1 MVIMLKFKNFLKENK
16 ASFIF
21 FFIINLIYLL
31 VFISF
36 NLEKFPIIYG
46 FLISFFI
53 FLAYFLYKYFNQEGP
68 TFAEISKNPSQ
79 REKIILDELESLDK
93 KYKDLLLAY
102 NDIEGDLRD
111 FYGLWIHEIKTPIAE
126 NKLILDGLNPELDLL
141 RKNNKRIEDYLN
153 ILLGFVR
160 YNSKTNDYVFK
171 EVKIEPIVKETIREK
186 SYDFIS
192 KKISLDVGDLD
203 FKTVSDEKWLGFI
216 IGQLLNNALKY
227 TQEAGKIKVYFE
239 KNFLIIEDNGFGIK
253 DTDLP
258 RVFEMG
264 YTGENGRKLGSS
276 TGLGLYLVK
285 SIGKDLNLE
294 IKIESEEGKFTKII
308 ISFPK
313 LTKL

>member
-1 MVIMLKFKNFLKENK
+1 MSRIKNFLKENRI
-16 ASFIF
+16 SLIF
-21 FFIINLIYLL
+21 FLIINLTYLL
-31 VFISF
+31 VFLSF
-36 NLEKFPIIYG
+36 NLEKFPIVYG
-46 FLISFFI
+46 FLINFFI

-79 REKIILDELESLDK
+79 REKIIIDELENLDK

-126 NKLILDGLNPELDLL
+126 NKLILDGPNPDFNLL

-171 EVKIEPIVKETIREK
+171 EVRIEPIVKEIIREK
-186 SYDFIS
+186 SLDFIS
-192 KKISLDVGDLD
+192 KKISLDVGDLG
-203 FKTVSDEKWLGFI
+203 FMTVSDEKWLGFI

-227 TQEAGKIKVYFE
+227 TPEAGKIKIYFE
-239 KNFLIIEDNGFGIK
+239 KNFLIIEDNGLGIK

-285 SIGKDLNLE
+285 SIGGDLNLE

>member
-1 MVIMLKFKNFLKENK
+1 MLKLKNILKENK
-16 ASFIF
+16 LSFIF
-21 FFIINLIYLL
+21 FFIVSLTYFL
-31 VFISF
+31 VFLSF
-36 NLEKFPIIYG
+36 DLEKFPIIYG
-46 FLISFFI
+46 FMINSFI
-53 FLAYFLYKYFNQEGP
+53 FLVYFIYKYINKEKI
-68 TFAEISKNPSQ
+68 TFIEISKNPSQ
-79 REKIILDELESLDK
+79 REKIILDEYENLDK

-102 NDIEGDLRD
+102 NEIEGDLKD

-126 NKLILDGLNPELDLL
+126 NKLILDDPNPDLDLL

-171 EVKIEPIVKETIREK
+171 EVRIDSVAKEIIREK

-192 KKISLDVGDLD
+192 KKISLEVSNLD
-203 FKTVSDEKWLGFI
+203 FKVVSDEKWLSFI

-227 TQEAGKIKVYFE
+227 TPAGGKIKVYCE
-239 KNFLIIEDNGFGIK
+239 NSSLIIEDNGIGIK
-253 DTDLP
+253 QIDLP

-264 YTGENGRKLGSS
+264 YTGENGRKFGSS

-285 SIGKDLNLE
+285 SIGKDLNLD
-294 IKIESEEGKFTKII
+294 IKIESKEGKFTKII
-308 ISFPK
+308 INFPK

>member
-1 MVIMLKFKNFLKENK
+1 MLKLKNILKENK
-16 ASFIF
+16 LSFIF
-21 FFIINLIYLL
+21 FFIVSLTYLL
-31 VFISF
+31 VFLSF
-36 NLEKFPIIYG
+36 DLEKFPIIYG
-46 FLISFFI
+46 FMINSFI
-53 FLAYFLYKYFNQEGP
+53 FLVYFVYKYINKEKI
-68 TFAEISKNPSQ
+68 TFIEISKNPSQ
-79 REKIILDELESLDK
+79 REKIILDECDNLDK

-102 NDIEGDLRD
+102 NEIEGDLKD

-126 NKLILDGLNPELDLL
+126 NKLILDDPNPDLDLL

-171 EVKIEPIVKETIREK
+171 EVRIDSVVKEIIREK

-192 KKISLDVGDLD
+192 KKISLEVSNLD
-203 FKTVSDEKWLGFI
+203 FKVVSDEKWLSFI

-227 TQEAGKIKVYFE
+227 TPAGGKIKVYCE
-239 KNFLIIEDNGFGIK
+239 NSSLIIEDNGIGIK
-253 DTDLP
+253 QIDLP

-264 YTGENGRKLGSS
+264 YTGENGRKFGSS

-285 SIGKDLNLE
+285 SIGKDLNLD
-294 IKIESEEGKFTKII
+294 IKIESKEGKFTKII
-308 ISFPK
+308 INFPK

>member
-1 MVIMLKFKNFLKENK
+1 MLKLKNILKENK
-16 ASFIF
+16 LSFIF
-21 FFIINLIYLL
+21 FFIVSLTYML
-31 VFISF
+31 VFLSF
-36 NLEKFPIIYG
+36 DLEKFPIVYG
-46 FLISFFI
+46 FMINSFI
-53 FLAYFLYKYFNQEGP
+53 FLVYFIYKYINKEKI
-68 TFAEISKNPSQ
+68 TFIEISKNPSQ
-79 REKIILDELESLDK
+79 REKIILDEYKNLDK

-102 NDIEGDLRD
+102 NEIEGDLKD

-126 NKLILDGLNPELDLL
+126 NKLILDDPNPDLDLL

-171 EVKIEPIVKETIREK
+171 EVRIDSVVKEIIREK

-192 KKISLDVGDLD
+192 KKISLEVSNLD
-203 FKTVSDEKWLGFI
+203 FKVVSDEKWLSFI

-227 TQEAGKIKVYFE
+227 TPAGGKIKVYCE
-239 KNFLIIEDNGFGIK
+239 NSSLIIEDNGIGIK
-253 DTDLP
+253 QIDVP

-264 YTGENGRKLGSS
+264 YTGENGRKFGSS

-285 SIGKDLNLE
+285 SIGKDLNLD
-294 IKIESEEGKFTKII
+294 IKIESKEGKFTKII
-308 ISFPK
+308 INFPK

>member
-1 MVIMLKFKNFLKENK
+1 MLKLKNFLKENK
-16 ASFIF
+16 LSFIF
-21 FFIINLIYLL
+21 FFIISLTYLI
-31 VFISF
+31 VFLSF

-46 FLISFFI
+46 FLVNFFI
-53 FLAYFLYKYFNQEGP
+53 FLVYFIYKYANKEKI
-68 TFAEISKNPSQ
+68 TFKEVLKNPSQ
-79 REKIILDELESLDK
+79 REKIILDELENLDK

-126 NKLILDGLNPELDLL
+126 NKLILDDPNPDLDLL

-160 YNSKTNDYVFK
+160 YNSKTNDYIFK
-171 EVKIEPIVKETIREK
+171 EVRIEPIVKEIIREK
-186 SYDFIS
+186 SYDFIY
-192 KKISLDVGDLD
+192 KKISLDVGDLG
-203 FKTVSDEKWLGFI
+203 FMTVSDEKWLGFI

-227 TQEAGKIKVYFE
+227 TPEAGKIKVYFE
-239 KNFLIIEDNGFGIK
+239 KNFLIVEDNGIGIK
-253 DTDLP
+253 GTDLP

-285 SIGKDLNLE
+285 SIGKDLNLD
-294 IKIESEEGKFTKII
+294 IKIESEEGKFTKIMI
-308 ISFPK
+308 NFPK

>member
-1 MVIMLKFKNFLKENK
+1 MLKLKNFLKENK
-16 ASFIF
+16 VSFIF
-21 FFIINLIYLL
+21 FFIISLTYLI
-31 VFISF
+31 VFLSF

-46 FLISFFI
+46 FLVNFFI
-53 FLAYFLYKYFNQEGP
+53 FLVYFIYKYANKEKI
-68 TFAEISKNPSQ
+68 TFKEVLKNPSQ
-79 REKIILDELESLDK
+79 REKIIIDELENLDK

-126 NKLILDGLNPELDLL
+126 NKLILDGPNPDLDLL

-171 EVKIEPIVKETIREK
+171 EVRIAPIVKEIIREK

-192 KKISLDVGDLD
+192 KKISLDVGDLG
-203 FKTVSDEKWLGFI
+203 FMTVSDEKWLGFI

-227 TQEAGKIKVYFE
+227 TPEAGKIKICFE
-239 KNFLIIEDNGFGIK
+239 KNFLIIEDNGIGIK
-253 DTDLP
+253 GTDLP

-285 SIGKDLNLE
+285 SIGKDLNLD
-294 IKIESEEGKFTKII
+294 IKIESEEGKFTKIMI
-308 ISFPK
+308 NFPK

>member
-1 MVIMLKFKNFLKENK
+1 MLKLKNFLKENK
-16 ASFIF
+16 VSFIF
-21 FFIINLIYLL
+21 FFIISLTYLL

-53 FLAYFLYKYFNQEGP
+53 FLAYFIYKYFNQAEP
-68 TFAEISKNPSQ
+68 TFVEISKNPSQ
-79 REKIILDELESLDK
+79 REKIILDELGNINK

-102 NDIEGDLRD
+102 NEIEGDLRD
-111 FYGLWIHEIKTPIAE
+111 FYGLWIHEIKTPISE
-126 NKLILDGLNPELDLL
+126 NKLILDEPNPDLDLL
-141 RKNNKRIEDYLN
+141 KKNNKRIEDYLN
-153 ILLGFVR
+153 ILLGFIR
-160 YNSKTNDYVFK
+160 YNSKTNDYIFK
-171 EVKIEPIVKETIREK
+171 EVRIEPIVKEIIREK

-192 KKISLDVGDLD
+192 KKISLDVGDLG
-203 FKTVSDEKWLGFI
+203 FMTVSDEKWLGFI

-227 TQEAGKIKVYFE
+227 TPEAGKIKVYFE
-239 KNFLIIEDNGFGIK
+239 KNFLIVEDNGIGIK
-253 DTDLP
+253 GTDLP

-285 SIGKDLNLE
+285 SIGKDLNLD
-294 IKIESEEGKFTKII
+294 IKIESEEGKFTKIMI
-308 ISFPK
+308 NFPK

>member
-1 MVIMLKFKNFLKENK
+1 MLKLKNFLKENK
-16 ASFIF
+16 VSFIF
-21 FFIINLIYLL
+21 FFIISLTYLI
-31 VFISF
+31 VFLSF
-36 NLEKFPIIYG
+36 DLEKFPIVYG
-46 FLISFFI
+46 FLINFFI
-53 FLAYFLYKYFNQEGP
+53 FLAYFLYKYANKEEI
-68 TFAEISKNPSQ
+68 TFKKILENPNQ
-79 REKIILDELESLDK
+79 REKKIIDELENIDR

-102 NDIEGDLRD
+102 NDIEGDLKD

-126 NKLILDGLNPELDLL
+126 NKLILADNQPDLELL

-160 YNSKTNDYVFK
+160 FNSKTNDYIFK
-171 EVKIEPIVKETIREK
+171 EVRIEPIVKEIIREK

-192 KKISLDVGDLD
+192 KKISLDVGDLG
-203 FKTVSDEKWLGFI
+203 FMTVSDEKWLGFI
-216 IGQLLNNALKY
+216 IGQILNNALKY
-227 TQEAGKIKVYFE
+227 TLEAGKIKVYFE
-239 KNFLIIEDNGFGIK
+239 KNFLIIEDNGIGIK

-285 SIGKDLNLE
+285 FIGKDLNLD
-294 IKIESEEGKFTKII
+294 IKIESEEGKFTKIMI
-308 ISFPK
+308 NFPK

>member
-1 MVIMLKFKNFLKENK
+1 MLKLKNFLKENK
-16 ASFIF
+16 VSFIF
-21 FFIINLIYLL
+21 FFIISLTYLI
-31 VFISF
+31 VFLSF
-36 NLEKFPIIYG
+36 GLEKFPIIYG
-46 FLISFFI
+46 FLVNSFI
-53 FLAYFLYKYFNQEGP
+53 FLAYFLYKYANKEEI
-68 TFAEISKNPSQ
+68 TFKKILENPNQ
-79 REKIILDELESLDK
+79 REKKIIDELENIDR

-102 NDIEGDLRD
+102 NDIEGDLKD

-126 NKLILDGLNPELDLL
+126 NKLILADNQPDLELL

-160 YNSKTNDYVFK
+160 YNSKTNDYIFK
-171 EVKIEPIVKETIREK
+171 EVRIEPVVKEIIREK

-192 KKISLDVGDLD
+192 KKISLDVGDLG
-203 FKTVSDEKWLGFI
+203 FMTVSDEKWLGFI
-216 IGQLLNNALKY
+216 IGQILNNALKY
-227 TQEAGKIKVYFE
+227 TPDAGKVRIYFE
-239 KNFLIIEDNGFGIK
+239 NKSLIIEDNGIGIK

-294 IKIESEEGKFTKII
+294 IKIESEEGKFTKIMI
-308 ISFPK
+308 IFPK

>member
-1 MVIMLKFKNFLKENK
+1 MLKLKNFLKENK
-16 ASFIF
+16 VSFIF
-21 FFIINLIYLL
+21 FFIISFNYLL
-31 VFISF
+31 VFF
-36 NLEKFPIIYG
+36 TYDLEKFPIIYG
-46 FLISFFI
+46 FLINSFI
-53 FLAYFLYKYFNQEGP
+53 FLVYFIYKYSNKEKI
-68 TFAEISKNPSQ
+68 TFREVSKNPSQ
-79 REKIILDELESLDK
+79 REMIILDEYENLNK

-102 NDIEGDLRD
+102 NEIEGDLKE

-126 NKLILDGLNPELDLL
+126 NKLILDDPNPDLDLI

-171 EVKIEPIVKETIREK
+171 EVRIEPIVKEIIREK

-192 KKISLDVGDLD
+192 QKISLDMRNLD
-203 FKTVSDEKWLGFI
+203 FKTVSDEKWIGFI

-227 TQEAGKIKVYFE
+227 TPAGGKIKVYCE
-239 KNFLIIEDNGFGIK
+239 NSSLIIEDNGIGIK
-253 DTDLP
+253 QIDLP

-264 YTGENGRKLGSS
+264 YTGKNGRKFGSS

-285 SIGKDLNLE
+285 SIGKDLNLD
-294 IKIESEEGKFTKII
+294 IKIESKEGKFTKII
-308 ISFPK
+308 INFPK

>member
-1 MVIMLKFKNFLKENK
+1 M
-16 ASFIF
+16 
-21 FFIINLIYLL
+21 
-31 VFISF
+31 
-36 NLEKFPIIYG
+36 
-46 FLISFFI
+46 ISFFI
-53 FLAYFLYKYFNQEGP
+53 FLAYFLYKYFNQEVQ
-68 TFAEISKNPSQ
+68 TFTEISKNPSQ

-102 NDIEGDLRD
+102 NEIEGDLRD

-126 NKLILDGLNPELDLL
+126 NKLILADNQPDLELLI
-141 RKNNKRIEDYLN
+141 KNNKRIEDYLN

-171 EVKIEPIVKETIREK
+171 EVRIESVVKEIIREK

-192 KKISLDVGDLD
+192 KKISLDVGDLG
-203 FKTVSDEKWLGFI
+203 FMTVSDEKWLGFI
-216 IGQLLNNALKY
+216 IGQILNNALKY
-227 TQEAGKIKVYFE
+227 TPEAGIVKVYFE
-239 KNFLIIEDNGFGIK
+239 KKFLVIEDNGIGIK
-253 DTDLP
+253 GADLP

-285 SIGKDLNLE
+285 SIGNDLNLD
-294 IKIESEEGKFTKII
+294 IKIESEEGKFTKIMI
-308 ISFPK
+308 NFPK